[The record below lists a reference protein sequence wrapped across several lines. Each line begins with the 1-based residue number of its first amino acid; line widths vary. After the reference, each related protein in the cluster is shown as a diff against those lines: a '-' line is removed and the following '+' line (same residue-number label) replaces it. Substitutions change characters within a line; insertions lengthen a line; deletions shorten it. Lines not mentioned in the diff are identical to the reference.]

1 MIENTPNIN
10 EAESRR
16 IKHRQICELGID
28 PYPSNVRRDMAISD
42 TTSKTG
48 QKVWVV
54 GKIIAL
60 RNHGGSGFAD
70 IADESGKI
78 QLLIGSDIVG
88 AEKYRFYKGAI
99 DVGDYLNVYGE
110 LFITKTGEPTVRVEK
125 LTLLSKSL
133 LPLPSKWSGLKDTES
148 RYRKRYLDFLINPET
163 KKNIALRANIISE
176 LRKFMENNRFI
187 EVETPI
193 LQPIPGGA
201 AAKPFI
207 TRYNILDQDFYLRIA
222 PELYLKRMIVGGFE
236 KIFEIGRVFRNEG
249 LSHMHNP
256 EFTIFEFYWAYKN
269 YTDLMDF
276 TEMMISSVLKKIVS
290 GSSLVY
296 QNKKIN
302 FEPPYKK
309 ITFTKLIQKDCGIDI
324 DKFRDVESLRIEIA
338 KKGIILE
345 KDITVWPKMVDELY
359 KKVSRPKIIEPTFV
373 TDHPVELSPL
383 AKANDKN
390 QKVAQRFQ
398 LVCGGGIELVN
409 AYSEL
414 NDPFDQKKRFEEQAK
429 LRNEGWDESQMVDEN
444 FVDALSYG
452 MPPTAGW
459 GMGVDRLVMLL
470 TDNYSIK
477 EIIPFP
483 TLKKIQEET

>member
-1 MIENTPNIN
+1 MIDDTPYIK

-16 IKHRQICELGID
+16 IKHKRICELGQN
-28 PYPSNVRRDMAISD
+28 PYPSHVRRDMQIFDA
-42 TTSKTG
+42 TSKTG
-48 QKVWVV
+48 RKIWLV
-54 GKIIAL
+54 GKVVAL
-60 RNHGGSGFAD
+60 RHHGGSGFTD
-70 IADESGKI
+70 IVDESGKI
-78 QLLIGSDIVG
+78 QLFIKSDIVG
-88 AEKYRFYKGAI
+88 ADKFSFYKNLI

-110 LFITKTGEPTVRVEK
+110 IFVTKTGEHTVKVER
-125 LTLLSKSL
+125 LILLSKSL
-133 LPLPSKWSGLKDTES
+133 LPLPSKWSGLKDIDA
-148 RYRKRYLDFLINPET
+148 RYRKRYLDFLINPEA
-163 KKNIALRANIISE
+163 KKNIVLRANIISE
-176 LRKFMENNRFI
+176 LRKFMEINGFI

-201 AAKPFI
+201 AAKPFV

-276 TEMMISSVLKKIVS
+276 TETMVSCVVNKIA
-290 GSSLVY
+290 GNTSLIY
-296 QNKKIN
+296 QGNKVN
-302 FEPPYKK
+302 FQPPYKR
-309 ITFTKLIQKDCGIDI
+309 ITLAELILKDSAINI
-324 DKFRDVESLRIEIA
+324 EKFRDVESLRIEIA
-338 KKGIILE
+338 KRGIVLE

-359 KKVSRPKIIEPTFV
+359 KKVSRPNIIEPIFV

-383 AKANDKN
+383 AKTNEEDAKT
-390 QKVAQRFQ
+390 AQRFQ

-409 AYSEL
+409 AYTEL
-414 NDPFDQKKRFEEQAK
+414 NDPLDQKTRFEEQAK
-429 LRNEGWDESQMVDEN
+429 LKNEGWDESQLVDEN
-444 FVDALSYG
+444 FIDALCYG

-483 TLKKIQEET
+483 TQKKIQV